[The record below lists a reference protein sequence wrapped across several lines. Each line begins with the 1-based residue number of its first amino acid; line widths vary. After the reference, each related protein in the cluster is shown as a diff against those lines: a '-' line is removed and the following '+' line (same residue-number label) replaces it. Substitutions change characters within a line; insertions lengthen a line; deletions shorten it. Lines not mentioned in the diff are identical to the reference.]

1 MPRFL
6 FVLAVL
12 AVCLN
17 QAAARSSNG
26 PEFGAKAKRVADSV
40 STPTADSLAV
50 PVAKGDSAVVAPSTA
65 AVGLKDSSVVP
76 PPDTALAVGNG
87 DFSNAA
93 ALKADSVKSP
103 LVAPVAAGAAVV
115 DSSSSSN
122 PAVVVPAAD
131 SSSLAATPDTAAD
144 DSISQATP
152 PPLAASPKA
161 APKDSTGGVEW
172 KTLSDSSSDS
182 NYAVIPPSD
191 ATPKVTSSSSGF
203 FPDIPPDRESR
214 VLMYTGAGLAAVGL
228 VAFLVFNSST
238 SKATSSNNASTDNGG
253 GNANPNAPS
262 QKTMTIQWAP

>member
-26 PEFGAKAKRVADSV
+26 AESGAKAKQVVDSI
-40 STPTADSLAV
+40 SAPNADSLAV
-50 PVAKGDSAVVAPSTA
+50 PVAKGDSAVVAPGTA
-65 AVGLKDSSVVP
+65 TVGLKDSSVVP

-87 DFSNAA
+87 DSSKAAA
-93 ALKADSVKSP
+93 ALKTDSAKSP
-103 LVAPVAAGAAVV
+103 SLAPVAAGAVV
-115 DSSSSSN
+115 
-122 PAVVVPAAD
+122 AD
-131 SSSLAATPDTAAD
+131 SASLAATPDTAAE
-144 DSISQATP
+144 DSVSQGTP

-161 APKDSTGGVEW
+161 ALKDSTGGVEW

-191 ATPKVTSSSSGF
+191 AAPKVTSSSSGF

-238 SKATSSNNASTDNGG
+238 SKATASNNTGTDNGG
-253 GNANPNAPS
+253 GNVNPNAPS

>member
-17 QAAARSSNG
+17 QAAARSSNNG
-26 PEFGAKAKRVADSV
+26 AESGAKAKQVVDSI
-40 STPTADSLAV
+40 SAPNADSLAV
-50 PVAKGDSAVVAPSTA
+50 PVAKGDSAVVAPGTA
-65 AVGLKDSSVVP
+65 AVGLKDPSVVP
-76 PPDTALAVGNG
+76 PPDTALAVGDG
-87 DFSNAA
+87 DSSKAAA
-93 ALKADSVKSP
+93 ALKTDSVKSSAA
-103 LVAPVAAGAAVV
+103 APVAAGAAVV
-115 DSSSSSN
+115 DSAAASSQ
-122 PAVVVPAAD
+122 D
-131 SSSLAATPDTAAD
+131 SSSLAATPDSAAE
-144 DSISQATP
+144 DSVSQGTP

-161 APKDSTGGVEW
+161 ALKDSTGGVEW

-238 SKATSSNNASTDNGG
+238 SKATASNNTGTDNGG
-253 GNANPNAPS
+253 GNVNPNAPS